1 MKRSAHAFI
10 TRRIHLN
17 YLSPLP
23 ATFTKRTLRVRC
35 NTIAAAS
42 TKYSVL
48 STVIRPRKV
57 TTFSPDSFEEQYPV
71 SLVTK
76 EKTALCTVDTSLR
89 VPKIPMDQPV
99 DGSVRSTHDVV
110 GIVHTIL
117 LNGIHC
123 RIDIAATTVEISS
136 MHMDHQWL
144 TRYLLGMY
152 PCRISQPVMRM
163 NDIKLLLITTPA
175 TIE

>member
-1 MKRSAHAFI
+1 MHSR
-10 TRRIHLN
+10 HL
-17 YLSPLP
+17 
-23 ATFTKRTLRVRC
+23 LRVLK
-35 NTIAAAS
+35 I
-42 TKYSVL
+42 L
-48 STVIRPRKV
+48 M
-57 TTFSPDSFEEQYPV
+57 DH
-71 SLVTK
+71 SLTGQF
-76 EKTALCTVDTSLR
+76 AH
-89 VPKIPMDQPV
+89 
-99 DGSVRSTHDVV
+99 THDVV

-163 NDIKLLLITTPA
+163 NDIKLLLTGYYSGNDREIINLFVQVPGITTCKFHTSQIIHMHIRKIGIDMVA
-175 TIE
+175 ERVIFFRCHLQQT